1 MKITFK
7 ILFLCLTLLSISFV
21 DVNGQVVTSS
31 AGNNENS
38 EAYLKEFDLYSFKD
52 AAVTIKDT
60 SVLYQHL
67 VGVKYSYGISS
78 VMFSHTK
85 SHKQIASA
93 QNYGLY
99 YTYLHS
105 LLGTMPYFGI
115 QTGLACT
122 QLGYNHVTEYSD
134 NTTEESKQVYD
145 AIELPLTALF
155 RVDINKLRLMLGI
168 GGWGYHIYGAELPDG
183 VPSTTR
189 KFGFGL
195 MGHGG
200 IAILLHP
207 VELHLEAGYKYAL
220 TEFLDPK
227 IYSEDYW
234 VYSHAT
240 QLQFSAGLFFNFGS
254 KHYKRKK

>member
-1 MKITFK
+1 MKTNIK
-7 ILFLCLTLLSISFV
+7 IIVLLLAILSISAA
-21 DVNGQVVTSS
+21 DLYSQVVTSTE
-31 AGNNENS
+31 NNENS

-52 AAVTIKDT
+52 AAISVKDS

-67 VGVKYSYGISS
+67 VGVKYGYGISS

-85 SHKQIASA
+85 SHKQIISPR
-93 QNYGLY
+93 NIGVY
-99 YTYLHS
+99 YTYMHS
-105 LLGTMPYFGI
+105 LLGTMPFFGI
-115 QTGLACT
+115 QTGLAST

-134 NTTEESKQVYD
+134 NTTEEAKQVYD
-145 AIELPLTALF
+145 AVELPLTAIF
-155 RVDINKLRLMLGI
+155 RADISKVRLMLGI
-168 GGWGYHIYGAELPDG
+168 GGWGYHIYDTELPDG
-183 VPSTTR
+183 IPSTT
-189 KFGFGL
+189 KTYGFGL
-195 MGHGG
+195 LGHGG

-207 VELHLEAGYKYAL
+207 VELHLEASYKYGL
-220 TEFLDPK
+220 TEFVEPT